1 MSGETGSRRV
11 VTIVFIKSPLLKRWL
26 SYLEH
31 WWFPVAAVIS
41 SLIALSIVNALRI
54 SMHGTLLETEI
65 DVISTVY
72 FMTTS
77 SALTVSYWLRYG
89 QTGFRQDA
97 LAAAAFFQLFLISA
111 FIQFYSLEVI
121 VKGLI
126 PSIASITLVIL
137 AVGIPLT
144 VTRKRFSRKQL
155 ISLLLLPSL
164 TSLAFLLSVLLNPV
178 HYLYSISNTA
188 TNLSIHFVETAA
200 AIIVV
205 LEIRRLHIVQFSKS
219 LTGLCIFAGMQ
230 VAGIAIHILSNVTF
244 DAAWWLS
251 STLIWESLLFVA
263 WGVLQDYRWFNRDL
277 RGSFKIIRDGHATLS
292 SMMQRENASS
302 VIELIPSV
310 FEHSSVF
317 CYTSMNGIDWELELE
332 AMSCIV
338 SMARM
343 PAVLNLTDSVSVLSE
358 ADATISSSQNSDA
371 GRKLMAASGVPCIS
385 VIAKAPNGRYHMV
398 GMRER
403 DRVWWERAE
412 VTMLRSIA
420 TGIGFLA
427 FQRETSVRQSRTV
440 TQLLSMIH
448 ATDTL
453 FSLSETDDLYDA
465 AVRLVSDELGF
476 ENVAIWKV
484 EDNNLVLQ
492 SMAWKDS
499 SLNTVK
505 KGYKLPPGRGM
516 IRQVAQTG
524 VAMLAN
530 DVKSEQTYFDPAGSA
545 TKSEYDA
552 PIIYHDKV
560 VAVMGTQSNV
570 LNAFNRLDT
579 EVINSMTRLLSVAIE
594 TNALKDSLTSRGN
607 LAEARAG
614 LISHDLRNIF
624 QPIRIYMQL
633 LLIDMSKNSTVGA
646 NDVDYIRKTLMS
658 IDTATSF
665 LENTLKIMKLKAGSI
680 AASTEINLSKI
691 VEESANLIKLNFG
704 SKNINFKFDIAEDAV
719 LVKGNSLFGEI
730 FSNLF
735 SNSAKYC
742 SGSAVEIVVKAER
755 LNNGSE
761 HIVRVMVSDN
771 GGGISPDRRETL
783 FHRFDTAAKGTGLG
797 LSLVREIVESVDGKI
812 HAEERVPGDYTQGTT
827 FVIDLKSPT

>member
-1 MSGETGSRRV
+1 MTAV
-11 VTIVFIKSPLLKRWL
+11 IVTI
-26 SYLEH
+26 
-31 WWFPVAAVIS
+31 IS
-41 SLIALSIVNALRI
+41 LSIVKALGI

-65 DVISTVY
+65 DIVSTVY
-72 FMTTS
+72 FMTTA
-77 SALTVSYWLRYG
+77 SALTIAYWLRYG

-97 LAAAAFFQLFLISA
+97 LAATAFFQLFLISA
-111 FIQFYSLEVI
+111 FIQFYSLAVI
-121 VKGLI
+121 SEGLI
-126 PSIASITLVIL
+126 PSIATITLVIL
-137 AVGIPLT
+137 AAGVPLT

-155 ISLLLLPSL
+155 ILLLLLPSL
-164 TSLAFLLSVLLNPV
+164 TSLAFLLSILFNPA
-178 HYLYSISNTA
+178 HYLHSISNTA
-188 TNLSIHFVETAA
+188 TDLSIHIVEIAA
-200 AIIVV
+200 AIVVV
-205 LEIRRLHIVQFSKS
+205 LEIRRLHIVQFGRS
-219 LTGLCIFAGMQ
+219 LTGLCIFACMQ
-230 VAGIAIHILSNVTF
+230 VAGNVIHTLSNVTF
-244 DAAWWLS
+244 DTAWWLS
-251 STLIWESLLFVA
+251 SVLIWESLLFVV
-263 WGVLQDYRWFNRDL
+263 WGMLQDYRWFNRDL
-277 RGSFKIIRDGHATLS
+277 RGAFKIIRDGHSTLS
-292 SMMQRENASS
+292 SMTQRENASS
-302 VIELIPSV
+302 VIELIPPV
-310 FEHSSVF
+310 FEQSSVF

-332 AMSCIV
+332 AMSYSV
-338 SMARM
+338 PMARM
-343 PAVLNLTDSVSVLSE
+343 PSALNLTDSVSVLSE
-358 ADATISSSQNSDA
+358 ADATISSSQNSDTA
-371 GRKLMAASGVPCIS
+371 RKLNVASGVPCIS
-385 VIAKAPNGRYHMV
+385 AIAKAPNGRYHMV

-453 FSLSETDDLYDA
+453 FSFSETDELYDA

-484 EDNNLVLQ
+484 DDNNVVLQ
-492 SMAWKDS
+492 SMALADR
-499 SLNTVK
+499 SLGTMK
-505 KGYKLPPGRGM
+505 KGDKLPSGRGM
-516 IRQVAQTG
+516 ISQVAQTG

-530 DVKSEQTYFDPAGSA
+530 DVKSERTFFDPGGSE

-552 PIIYHDKV
+552 PIIHHDKV
-560 VAVMGTQSNV
+560 VAVLDIQSNV
-570 LNAFNRLDT
+570 RNAFNRLDT

-633 LLIDMSKNSTVGA
+633 LMIDLSKNSTVGG

-704 SKNINFKFDIAEDAV
+704 SKNINFKFDIAKDAV

-742 SGSAVEIVVKAER
+742 TGSAVEIVVKAER

-761 HIVRVMVSDN
+761 HLVRVMVSDN